1 MPAVSGGFSGDGQRL
16 QRMVSEA
23 ASRRNRHVASR
34 FAILFFAYMLG
45 VAVTRQ
51 RWRWRRRRA
60 GGAAVNQS
68 QRKCPCR
75 RPVSVS

>member
-1 MPAVSGGFSGDGQRL
+1 MPAVSRGFSGDGQRL
-16 QRMVSEA
+16 QRVVSEA
-23 ASRRNRHVASR
+23 ACCRNRHVASR

-51 RWRWRRRRA
+51 RWRRRRA